1 MKNATPFVLP
11 LFRSILFI
19 SAGLLLMMI
28 SGGSLEE
35 TSRWW
40 SIVCTISNIIT
51 IALLVAVFKREGTTY
66 GEIIG
71 YHKDKSS
78 SKFTL
83 KIIVIMIL
91 LGIGGMY
98 GFGFLIYG
106 YIPLVMIQPIPVWL
120 AAVNLILLPITTVF
134 AELPL
139 YFGYSLK
146 RIDKLTGNKVLSIA
160 YPMFFYA
167 LQHSF
172 IPLLFEWEHILFR
185 FLSFLPLML
194 VLGALYYKKRNL
206 TPFMIGHGILDL
218 STGIQ
223 ILVTSLSPALFEAVR
238 TMQ

>member
-1 MKNATPFVLP
+1 MKNAAPFILP
-11 LFRSILFI
+11 IFRSILFI
-19 SAGLLLMMI
+19 FAGLLLVTI
-28 SGGSLEE
+28 TGDSLEDA
-35 TSRWW
+35 SRWW

-51 IALLVAVFKREGTTY
+51 IIVLIAVFKSEGTTY
-66 GEIIG
+66 REIIG
-71 YHKDKSS
+71 YRKEKGS
-78 SKFTL
+78 SKSAL
-83 KIIVIMIL
+83 KIIALMIL

-120 AAVNLILLPITTVF
+120 AAVNLILLPVTTVF

-139 YFGYSLK
+139 YFGYSLN
-146 RIDKLTGNKVLSIA
+146 RIDKLTGSKLLAIA

-223 ILVTSLSPALFEAVR
+223 ILVTSLSPALFEAIR